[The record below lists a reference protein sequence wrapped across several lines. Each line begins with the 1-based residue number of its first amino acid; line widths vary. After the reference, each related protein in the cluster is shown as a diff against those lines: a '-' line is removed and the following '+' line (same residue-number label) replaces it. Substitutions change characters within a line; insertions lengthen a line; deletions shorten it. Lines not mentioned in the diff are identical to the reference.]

1 MIVAGVAA
9 CLVGVGIVG
18 YILLVPGKVEVRYGT
33 VVRDPVDGHVW
44 EDHTKT
50 VQVDSDKTDKYSVKY
65 VDKLSPEHQQQ
76 QAQEEAQKAQKEAQ
90 MAQLNGIEKM
100 GIPLTSQQLI
110 NLRVMLE
117 NVDVSGSNIIQ
128 GIELSNALST
138 TKSKLVGYRNQIAAM
153 SVSAEVASFKGR
165 ALTIFDKYIQACDLY
180 LLAMSEA
187 NQNYMYQAN
196 ALVNEASALIPHI
209 K

>member
-1 MIVAGVAA
+1 MDRITHWYHTRGLRYRRAMIVAGVAA

-33 VVRDPVDGHVW
+33 IVRDPVDGHVW

-90 MAQLNGIEKM
+90 MAQLSGIEKM
-100 GIPLTSQQLI
+100 GIPLT
-110 NLRVMLE
+110 
-117 NVDVSGSNIIQ
+117 
-128 GIELSNALST
+128 
-138 TKSKLVGYRNQIAAM
+138 
-153 SVSAEVASFKGR
+153 
-165 ALTIFDKYIQACDLY
+165 
-180 LLAMSEA
+180 
-187 NQNYMYQAN
+187 
-196 ALVNEASALIPHI
+196 
-209 K
+209 